1 MIGLFPTLN
10 ERRIKAIGD
19 LLAMSSMDLCGY
31 YLCNRE
37 RAEKLRSHPRLRRGR
52 LREVEWRR
60 DRAARVMTLRG
71 VI

>member
-1 MIGLFPTLN
+1 MIGLSSTLN

-19 LLAMSSMDLCGY
+19 MLSMSSMDLCAY
-31 YLCNRE
+31 YLRNRE
-37 RAEKLRSHPRLRRGR
+37 RAEKLRSQPPLLLSR

-60 DRAARVMTLRG
+60 DRAEQVMTLRG